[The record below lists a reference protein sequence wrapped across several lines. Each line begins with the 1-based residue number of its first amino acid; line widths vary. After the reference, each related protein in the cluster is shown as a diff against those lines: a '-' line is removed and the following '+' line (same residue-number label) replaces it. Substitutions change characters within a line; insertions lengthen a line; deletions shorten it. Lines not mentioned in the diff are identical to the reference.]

1 MKKFKI
7 GFAGLTHLGLTYL
20 TAAILKKN
28 YVIAF
33 DLNKKKIHDF
43 KLENFQISEKSLISK
58 LKKNKKNLFFTNDIN
73 ELNKCDFIFISC
85 DIETDLNNK
94 SNYKDLNNYI
104 NLIKKFIVSEIPII
118 ILSQVKPGFM
128 RKFNLNKLKLYYQ
141 VETLIFGKALAQA
154 IKPTRIIVGKASIED
169 KLDLGFQNYLKT
181 FNCPIIEMS
190 FESAE
195 LCKLAINIILA
206 SNISAANTI
215 ASIAEKIDADYSKI
229 LEALRL
235 DKRIGNSSY
244 IVPGLGISGGNLER
258 DIYTTKDLIRENKI
272 LNNNM
277 MNSISKISETRKNWV
292 FEVFN
297 KINKTNQIKK
307 ITIFGFSYKK
317 DNSSFK
323 NSPTVFFLKKLKKK
337 KIDICLYDD
346 FLIYH
351 KDNFNISFSDNPE
364 SALKN
369 SDILIIMR
377 DFKKNN
383 FFYNLNY
390 SQLMRKKFVIDPFA
404 VAKKL
409 FFNNKKFNYFT
420 IGSKIWLK

>member
-337 KIDICLYDD
+337 KNRYL
-346 FLIYH
+346 
-351 KDNFNISFSDNPE
+351 
-364 SALKN
+364 
-369 SDILIIMR
+369 
-377 DFKKNN
+377 
-383 FFYNLNY
+383 
-390 SQLMRKKFVIDPFA
+390 FVR
-404 VAKKL
+404 
-409 FFNNKKFNYFT
+409 
-420 IGSKIWLK
+420 